1 MNLDGRPRTER
12 ILGDPEREDFGDQQK
27 DDFGR
32 PKRKDF
38 GRPKRND
45 FGRPKMEDFG
55 RPKTGPT
62 WPLGS
67 VRGSTKT
74 EVFVPS
80 RSGKGG
86 QT

>member
-1 MNLDGRPRTER
+1 MGRSKRDDSGRPKT
-12 ILGDPEREDFGDQQK
+12 

-32 PKRKDF
+32 PKREDF
-38 GRPKRND
+38 GRPKRDD
-45 FGRPKMEDFG
+45 FGRPKREDFG
-55 RPKTGPT
+55 RQKTGPT

-67 VRGSTKT
+67 VRGSTKAQ
-74 EVFVPS
+74 VFVPS